1 MQPVRVNRVGLI
13 EILEANKAKH
23 IRDFEEAF
31 EGFRRKALAEM
42 EKNLQLAGDRDTKDV
57 RLIISLSIPQSHAEE
72 YDSVL
77 GLLKMGTDDHV
88 LLDINSY
95 RQYVQD
101 EWSWKR
107 AFDITNSSYK

>member
-1 MQPVRVNRVGLI
+1 MIDDNAVNRKLASVMLRKRGWSVDEAEDGFIGLDK
-13 EILEANKAKH
+13 LRAK
-23 IRDFEEAF
+23 
-31 EGFRRKALAEM
+31 
-42 EKNLQLAGDRDTKDV
+42 
-57 RLIISLSIPQSHAEE
+57 S
-72 YDSVL
+72 Y
-77 GLLKMGTDDHV
+77 DHV